1 MVSNL
6 GRLDA
11 ASLCALVKWCYTCRL
26 EVPVSASGACQQLL
40 RALKMHELAD
50 RLLEDDTELTG
61 ERLSPL

>member
-1 MVSNL
+1 MVSSL

-40 RALKMHELAD
+40 RALRMHELAD
-50 RLLEDDTELTG
+50 RLQEDDTELTG
-61 ERLSPL
+61 ERLSTP